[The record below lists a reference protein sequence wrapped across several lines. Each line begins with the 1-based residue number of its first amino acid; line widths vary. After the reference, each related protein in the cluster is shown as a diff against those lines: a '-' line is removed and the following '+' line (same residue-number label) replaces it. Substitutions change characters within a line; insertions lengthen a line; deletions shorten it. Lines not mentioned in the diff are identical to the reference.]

1 MTAKLGVE
9 REGARGDLDRHRRA
23 GAVADDQHFL
33 GVGVADRRRDAAREG
48 IEATLEFRAPAS
60 GQLPAEDPAVEQVI
74 DEGSPDARLEELE
87 QSEGQNHGERCLDE
101 AGKRQSPGDRPC
113 DRGADQQ
120 GAEDQNKKGDPGI
133 DDKGGEMP
141 VQPDQ
146 LLDNAAAQRLDQ
158 SAKKQRQANQPAAR
172 EIAVHEIVPE
182 QYLVIRFGMPGR
194 LPSADAPAD

>member
-1 MTAKLGVE
+1 MAPELGVE

-23 GAVADDQHFL
+23 GAVA
-33 GVGVADRRRDAAREG
+33 
-48 IEATLEFRAPAS
+48 
-60 GQLPAEDPAVEQVI
+60 
-74 DEGSPDARLEELE
+74 
-87 QSEGQNHGERCLDE
+87 
-101 AGKRQSPGDRPC
+101 
-113 DRGADQQ
+113 ADQQ

-158 SAKKQRQANQPAAR
+158 SAKKQRQASEPAAR